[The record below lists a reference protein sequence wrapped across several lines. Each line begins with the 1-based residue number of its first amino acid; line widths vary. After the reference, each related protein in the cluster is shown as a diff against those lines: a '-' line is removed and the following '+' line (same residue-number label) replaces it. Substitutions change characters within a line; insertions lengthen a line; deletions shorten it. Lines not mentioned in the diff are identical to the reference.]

1 MRKTLMRG
9 EARGRSREQGNKIFL
24 RKEKN
29 EERKRNRCGRDD
41 SFESVAVIVE
51 DDESD

>member
-1 MRKTLMRG
+1 MRG
-9 EARGRSREQGNKIFL
+9 EARGRSREEGNKIFL

-29 EERKRNRCGRDD
+29 GAKEEPTCGRD
-41 SFESVAVIVE
+41 SFESVAVE